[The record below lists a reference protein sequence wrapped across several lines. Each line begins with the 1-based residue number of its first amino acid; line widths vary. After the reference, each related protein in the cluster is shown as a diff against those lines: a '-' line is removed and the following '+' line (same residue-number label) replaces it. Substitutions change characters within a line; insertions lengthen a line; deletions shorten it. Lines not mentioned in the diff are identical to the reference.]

1 MKRLRLTSATSVV
14 LIMLCIMYFI
24 TYLDRVN
31 VSTAAAGFGKEF
43 GLSHTE
49 IGLVFSAFAYPYLLF
64 QVSGGWISDRF
75 GAKRTLL
82 FCGALWA
89 VATLLTGFAT
99 GLASMLV
106 ARVLLGFGEGA
117 TFPASTSAMS
127 RWVPRERRGFA
138 QGITHA
144 AARIGNAVAPAIVVI
159 AMTMWGWR
167 SSFYAC
173 GVLSLIWVAVWSFTF
188 SERPSEHRRITEA
201 ELAKLPPP
209 APKGGKVPWGPL
221 IRRMAPVTIV
231 YFCYGWTLWLFLS
244 WIPQY
249 FLHSQHLDLRH
260 SAGFASAVFFAGV
273 VGDTLGGTIT
283 DWLFK
288 RTRNL
293 NRARSLMVS
302 VCMLMALLS
311 LLPLMFT
318 HNLLISVACLSS
330 GFFFCEMTI
339 GPMWSIPMDIAPKY
353 AGTASGLMNTGSA
366 LAAIISP
373 VVGGFVIDQTHNWQ
387 LPFLGSIVLMGC
399 GVVLAFRMRPGD
411 RFEAGELNESV
422 ATSQQRAA

>member
-43 GLSHTE
+43 GLSHTQ

-64 QVSGGWISDRF
+64 QVSGGWVSDRF

-99 GLASMLV
+99 GLATLLA
-106 ARVLLGFGEGA
+106 ARLLLGFGEGA
-117 TFPASTSAMS
+117 TFPAATSAMS
-127 RWVPRERRGFA
+127 RWVAKERRGFA
-138 QGITHA
+138 QGVTHA
-144 AARIGNAVAPAIVVI
+144 AARIGNAVAPGMIVL
-159 AMTMWGWR
+159 AMTAWGWR
-167 SSFYAC
+167 ASFFVC
-173 GVLSLIWVAVWSFTF
+173 GAISLVWVAVWYFTF
-188 SERPSEHRRITEA
+188 AERPAEHRRITEA
-201 ELAKLPPP
+201 ELAVLPQP
-209 APKGGKVPWGPL
+209 APKAGKVPWGPL
-221 IRRMAPVTIV
+221 LRRMAPVTIV

-249 FLHSQHLDLRH
+249 FLHNHSLDLGK
-260 SAGFASAVFFAGV
+260 SAVFASAVFFAGV
-273 VGDTLGGTIT
+273 IGDTLGGTVT
-283 DWLFK
+283 DWLYA
-288 RTRNL
+288 RTGNL

-302 VCMLMALLS
+302 VCMLLTLLS
-311 LLPLMFT
+311 LVPLMFT
-318 HNLLISVACLSS
+318 HDLIVSVLCLSA
-330 GFFFCEMTI
+330 GFFFAEMTI
-339 GPMWSIPMDIAPKY
+339 GPMWAIPMDIAPQY
-353 AGTASGLMNTGSA
+353 AGTASGIMNTGSA

-373 VVGGFVIDQTHNWQ
+373 VLSGFVIDATHNWQ
-387 LPFLGSIVLMGC
+387 LPFVGSMALMAV

-411 RFEAGELNESV
+411 RFEATSTAGEI
-422 ATSQQRAA
+422 AASQQRA